1 MDVHMMLMR
10 IGCERRV
17 MLKKRTQGK
26 TEHYLNLSIRKRN
39 KKCKLREMMKTKLCK
54 PQLTIE

>member
-1 MDVHMMLMR
+1 MDVNMMLKR

-17 MLKKRTQGK
+17 ISKKLRQGK
-26 TEHYLNLSIRKRN
+26 TERYLNLSIWKRN
-39 KKCKLREMMKTKLCK
+39 KKCKPREMMKTKLCK